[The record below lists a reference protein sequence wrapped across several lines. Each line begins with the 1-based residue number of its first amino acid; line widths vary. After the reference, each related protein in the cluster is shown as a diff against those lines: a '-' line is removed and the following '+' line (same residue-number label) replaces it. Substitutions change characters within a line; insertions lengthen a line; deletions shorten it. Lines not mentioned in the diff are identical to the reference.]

1 MRSELGLEL
10 GSEGRA
16 VPLSSESRQ
25 AGHTYAR
32 EDRFAVVCSPEHRG
46 QVGTMLAGF
55 QLGEE
60 REGERSSFSL
70 NGSVFCH
77 GSRIRCKTGH

>member
-32 EDRFAVVCSPEHRG
+32 EDRLAVVLFTRTSWAGGNHVSWISAGGGKRG
-46 QVGTMLAGF
+46 R
-55 QLGEE
+55 EE
-60 REGERSSFSL
+60 FFSL